1 MDNLYVHK
9 TKEVKELYE
18 TLKITPLYN
27 VPYSPE
33 TNPIE
38 ACFSIVKNYYNRK
51 RLNCL
56 VNNTDFDRDATI
68 DEAFGQVRVW
78 HVKKSV
84 AHSLQALHELKF

>member
-9 TKEVKELYE
+9 TKEVKELYD

-27 VPYSPE
+27 IPYMPE

-38 ACFSIVKNYYNRK
+38 ACFSIVKHYYNSK

-56 VNNTDFDRDATI
+56 VNDTKFDREATI
-68 DEAFGQVRVW
+68 HEAFSQIKV
-78 HVKKSV
+78 
-84 AHSLQALHELKF
+84 